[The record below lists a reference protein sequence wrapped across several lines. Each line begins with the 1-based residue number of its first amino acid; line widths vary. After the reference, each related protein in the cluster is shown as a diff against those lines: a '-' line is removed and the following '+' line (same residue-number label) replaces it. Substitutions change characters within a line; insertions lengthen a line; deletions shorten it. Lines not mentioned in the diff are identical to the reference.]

1 MSPGIPP
8 ARGNA
13 MNRKYAALVGA
24 ALGGIGFFCGVAHA
38 NPVDVRLISSAY
50 NGNFWAQDFRVTNN
64 LGGTDDITMFD
75 VTVYGDS
82 ISGTSFSAPDF
93 GFPIEPGQTDTIQV
107 VSQGGGLQVIIPWF
121 AYTEGGT
128 VYSGFVA
135 TVPEPS
141 TWAMM
146 LIGFAGLGFAGYR
159 TRRARVDA
167 SAA

>member
-1 MSPGIPP
+1 LR
-8 ARGNA
+8 RG
-13 MNRKYAALVGA
+13 
-24 ALGGIGFFCGVAHA
+24 HA

-75 VTVYGDS
+75 VTLYSSS
-82 ISGTSFSAPDF
+82 IGGTSFSGTYFD
-93 GFPIEPGQTDTIQV
+93 FPIEPGQTDTFVV

-146 LIGFAGLGFAGYR
+146 LIGFAGLGLAGYR